1 MSKILVLHWG
11 RTAAGPAL
19 TLKLAQE
26 LIADGR
32 HEVAVSYSG
41 QADLVDEFRE
51 LPCPRYEV
59 QTWSSARGVPRA
71 FLSMPLVVR
80 GLRRFMKEHG
90 ITTTLVPME
99 QPMQSLAAW
108 SFRANGA
115 RYVHFMH
122 DASLHPGE
130 QSVVVAGLRRLHLK
144 PVQEMVVFSSAVRD
158 ATIENWQK
166 DPSRVHLTDLP
177 PMFSAPEGQ
186 GDRTLSAGKDVVCG
200 MFGRAVEY
208 KGFDIAVDA
217 VAALRAE
224 GRRVQLRLV
233 GKGVTEF
240 VPEKY
245 RDEPWLHLEDR
256 WIADDEIT
264 GLIGSFDVLLL
275 PYREAS
281 QSGVLVESAAL
292 GVPSVVTPVGGLPEQ
307 LKSLEA
313 GEVADSVDPAAVAL
327 AIKKLVGDSAHYA
340 HVAARARVKA
350 SGPQAWARLLEDL
363 EPLL

>member
-122 DASLHPGE
+122 DAS
-130 QSVVVAGLRRLHLK
+130 
-144 PVQEMVVFSSAVRD
+144 
-158 ATIENWQK
+158 
-166 DPSRVHLTDLP
+166 
-177 PMFSAPEGQ
+177 
-186 GDRTLSAGKDVVCG
+186 
-200 MFGRAVEY
+200 
-208 KGFDIAVDA
+208 
-217 VAALRAE
+217 
-224 GRRVQLRLV
+224 
-233 GKGVTEF
+233 
-240 VPEKY
+240 
-245 RDEPWLHLEDR
+245 
-256 WIADDEIT
+256 
-264 GLIGSFDVLLL
+264 
-275 PYREAS
+275 
-281 QSGVLVESAAL
+281 
-292 GVPSVVTPVGGLPEQ
+292 
-307 LKSLEA
+307 
-313 GEVADSVDPAAVAL
+313 
-327 AIKKLVGDSAHYA
+327 
-340 HVAARARVKA
+340 
-350 SGPQAWARLLEDL
+350 
-363 EPLL
+363 